1 MLIAG
6 SPYDKCTN
14 YTVVVFVMCRC
25 TMFMLEFLIF
35 VLVHWFLEILI
46 LFVAS
51 VWGYMHSHM
60 WLNTQI
66 GKKNPKSVNSEI
78 SKFLVCKCFTLVLS
92 TLWESTQ
99 WAINQLLFN
108 KCLIVWMKRATFM
121 DSTADSS
128 LRSALQSLTLSGTW
142 TSCLPAAVLVAL
154 NVAADLQSSMVAVCP
169 PDWKD
174 PLSQSSWT
182 SRQRN
187 MVLGTEL
194 QQWCTWA
201 GSHLLVRWLLYICG
215 TYQNWAGLVCSDGCV
230 LNILTALSQCDTN
243 ISE

>member
-14 YTVVVFVMCRC
+14 YTLVVFVMCRC

-66 GKKNPKSVNSEI
+66 GKKTKPKSVNIEI
-78 SKFLVCKCFTLVLS
+78 SKFLVCNVL
-92 TLWESTQ
+92 LWYWVLYEK
-99 WAINQLLFN
+99 INQLLFN
-108 KCLIVWMKRATFM
+108 KCLIVCMKRATFM

-187 MVLGTEL
+187 MVLSTEL

>member
-1 MLIAG
+1 MLTAG

-25 TMFMLEFLIF
+25 AVFMLEFF
-35 VLVHWFLEILI
+35 NFCAGSLVSRDFDSICSISLGLHALTH
-46 LFVAS
+46 VAE
-51 VWGYMHSHM
+51 HP
-60 WLNTQI
+60 N
-66 GKKNPKSVNSEI
+66 KKKKPKSVNSEI

-187 MVLGTEL
+187 MVLCTEL